1 MGRNKKPV
9 LTLDEHRAL
18 GAELWAARRRYDD
31 LAADLSDRYPARVSE
46 ASHRVAQMIDT
57 LRGVLDG
64 LLFREQRGQDRSQL
78 HAIYYPSSATTPP
91 AGQPAAPVVPKQ
103 P

>member
-18 GAELWAARRRYDD
+18 GTELWAARRRFDD
-31 LAADLSDRYPARVSE
+31 LAADLSDRYPARVGES
-46 ASHRVAQMIDT
+46 AHRVAQMIDT

-64 LLFREQRGQDRSQL
+64 LLYREQRGQDRSQL
-78 HAIYYPSSATTPP
+78 HAVYYPSSAP